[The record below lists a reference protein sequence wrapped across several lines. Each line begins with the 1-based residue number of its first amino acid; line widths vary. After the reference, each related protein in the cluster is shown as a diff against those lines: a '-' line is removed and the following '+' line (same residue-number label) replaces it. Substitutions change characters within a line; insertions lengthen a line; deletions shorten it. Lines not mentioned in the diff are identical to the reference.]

1 MNRRRLLQIAAA
13 FLILACAACDGSS
26 IESIDEALS
35 THPFLYP
42 KRITTRFQVG
52 DVITLRDERP
62 GGDEPLVF
70 VERPDGRY
78 LFASNK
84 TLWLYEPTGTL
95 VWRKTIFE
103 QTFCRFP
110 IVEEDLIFI
119 CRTSDN
125 QQQVIRTNLDGEHL
139 STVLFQTGPTS
150 GWIQRMRDGGA
161 FLFESVLGD
170 PNNTWTLSRFGAD
183 GQEQWARVYDGV
195 DVKGMAEAAE
205 GGFLLAGDVLRSRSP
220 EPGVVP
226 KAVLLALDGQGNE
239 VWRKTFDACP
249 LDCSLSEARL
259 LSGRRFLLSGSRQV
273 RISENEWNL
282 SGWLMVLDAEG
293 TVLWD
298 WLDEAENAGAL
309 DIALFEEAAEGIE
322 MSVNVHGEADRMAT
336 IKISAEGQLLN
347 RYVWPFAFPAS
358 SGRGQCTR
366 VRLDKRTEQAL
377 GAMLSCHDLDGGSEL
392 GLYNGQTWMEALVL
406 D

>member
-1 MNRRRLLQIAAA
+1 MNRLRSLRLAAA
-13 FLILACAACDGSS
+13 FLILVWAACDGSP
-26 IESIDEALS
+26 IEESIDEALPA
-35 THPFLYP
+35 HLFLYP
-42 KRITTRFQVG
+42 EAIAAWFQVG

-119 CRTSDN
+119 CRTPDD
-125 QQQVIRTNLDGEHL
+125 QQRVIRTNLDGEHL
-139 STVLFQTGPTS
+139 STVLFQTGQTS

-161 FLFESVLGD
+161 FLFERVLGD

-195 DVKGMAEAAE
+195 DVKGMTEAAE

-226 KAVLLALDGQGNE
+226 KAVLLALDGQGDE
-239 VWRKTFDACP
+239 VWRKTFETCP
-249 LDCSLSEARL
+249 LDCSLSKVRP
-259 LSGRRFLLSGSRQV
+259 LSGGRFLVGGTRQV
-273 RISENEWNL
+273 RN
-282 SGWLMVLDAEG
+282 
-293 TVLWD
+293 
-298 WLDEAENAGAL
+298 AENAWELSLWLVMVDAQGAVRWEL
-309 DIALFEEAAEGIE
+309 TEPAEDIGGFDFSLLEETPDGVE
-322 MSVNVHGEADRMAT
+322 MIARLETHRRAT
-336 IKISAEGQLLN
+336 IKIDADGRLVN
-347 RYVWPFAFPAS
+347 RYVWPFAFPSS
-358 SGRGQCTR
+358 SGPGLCSPI
-366 VRLDKRTEQAL
+366 RLQKRTEQAL
-377 GAMLSCHDLDGGSEL
+377 GVMLSCHDLDGGSEL
-392 GLYNGQTWMEALVL
+392 GLYNGQIWMEALVL